1 MTKRY
6 TMKDAIREVDDG
18 RVVPDGVDAA
28 KVDEESTLAE
38 VLETRIHEVIH
49 AFCAEHP
56 ETDISVIG
64 TALLCVSAMQ
74 LMARLEMPPSDFA
87 TLARRVADLSQ
98 GDADA
103 MRRAIAG
110 RGQG

>member
-6 TMKDAIREVDDG
+6 TMKDAIREVADG

-28 KVDEESTLAE
+28 KVDEESALAE

-56 ETDISVIG
+56 DVDIMVVG

-74 LMARLEMPPSDFA
+74 MMARLEMPPSDFA
-87 TLARRVADLSQ
+87 TLAGRVADLSAH
-98 GDADA
+98 DAET
-103 MRRAIAG
+103 MRRALAG
-110 RGQG
+110 RGHG